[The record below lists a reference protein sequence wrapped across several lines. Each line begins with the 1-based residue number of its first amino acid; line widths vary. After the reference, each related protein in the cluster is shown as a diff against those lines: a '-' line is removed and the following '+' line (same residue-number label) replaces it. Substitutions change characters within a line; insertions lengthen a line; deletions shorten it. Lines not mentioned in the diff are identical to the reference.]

1 MRTKAKELVDFIQ
14 DDERLRE
21 ERKKAKKNRD
31 KYIGM
36 SGDSYSSSSRY
47 SKTSSSSASI
57 WHYFTISEKKQHQD
71 QISLKIIG
79 KKFWEIKPF
88 K

>member
-1 MRTKAKELVDFIQ
+1 MMRGYEKN
-14 DDERLRE
+14 
-21 ERKKAKKNRD
+21 AKKPKRIVINTLECPVIVTRPQAD
-31 KYIGM
+31 TVRHLLY
-36 SGDSYSSSSRY
+36 
-47 SKTSSSSASI
+47 SSSASI